1 MIIEKF
7 IRNTIYT
14 TNIEDIEL
22 CLKILLNKILLC
34 RLPDIYFH
42 NNKIKINNELEKKL
56 AINNINMDIK
66 NIDYEN
72 SLLITFYKNR
82 KKLINSKVERYILYN
97 ERG

>member
-22 CLKILLNKILLC
+22 CLKILLNKILLY

-42 NNKIKINNELEKKL
+42 NNKIKVNNELEKKL
-56 AINNINMDIK
+56 AINNINMNIT
-66 NIDYEN
+66 NIDYGN
-72 SLLITFYKNR
+72 SLLITFHKNR